1 MDIEEVKKIRDMFER
16 GEIKQED
23 MDIETQQAIIQL
35 CRSEIEEIR
44 EEITSIRKERNMYK
58 NILNDIEDVQ
68 GILGSLTDSNE

>member
-1 MDIEEVKKIRDMFER
+1 MDIEEVKKMRDMFER

>member
-1 MDIEEVKKIRDMFER
+1 MDIEEVKKMRDMFER

-35 CRSEIEEIR
+35 CISEIEEIR

>member
-1 MDIEEVKKIRDMFER
+1 MDIEEVKKMRDMFER
-16 GEIKQED
+16 GEIRQED
-23 MDIETQQAIIQL
+23 MDIETQKAIIQL

>member
-1 MDIEEVKKIRDMFER
+1 MDIEEVKKMRDMFER

-35 CRSEIEEIR
+35 CISEIEEIR

-58 NILNDIEDVQ
+58 NILNDIEDV
-68 GILGSLTDSNE
+68 

>member
-1 MDIEEVKKIRDMFER
+1 MDIEEVKKMRDMFER
-16 GEIKQED
+16 GEIRQED
-23 MDIETQQAIIQL
+23 MDIETQKAIIQL

-44 EEITSIRKERNMYK
+44 EEITSIRKERKMYK

>member
-1 MDIEEVKKIRDMFER
+1 MDIEEVKKMRDMFES
-16 GEIKQED
+16 GEIRQED
-23 MDIETQQAIIQL
+23 MDIETQKAIIQL